1 MIFQRMKANTDKSIM
16 IATVVDIRP
25 LLVVITM
32 EDIVDDVNPKR
43 HPNNKLEKI
52 PEYYHDYLLCIQ
64 LKEAAGFIPLLLK
77 LLDVSLSPGRHPYRS
92 RELR

>member
-1 MIFQRMKANTDKSIM
+1 MKANTDKSIM

-43 HPNNKLEKI
+43 HPDNKLSKI
-52 PEYYHDYLLCIQ
+52 P
-64 LKEAAGFIPLLLK
+64 
-77 LLDVSLSPGRHPYRS
+77 
-92 RELR
+92 